1 MKTKKYLVFVS
12 TQCAGAGEI
21 GDFPVRAL
29 CDSEKAAQESFEA
42 AQTSS
47 RALIDRELAMIAD
60 PENKLI
66 FDSGYTSS
74 AAIFEVPGSS
84 ETAEDAEDWISEQ
97 LDEGEEV
104 SEHVLR
110 FEGICIEPEGE
121 TEVTVEDFLESWC

>member
-1 MKTKKYLVFVS
+1 
-12 TQCAGAGEI
+12 
-21 GDFPVRAL
+21 
-29 CDSEKAAQESFEA
+29 
-42 AQTSS
+42 
-47 RALIDRELAMIAD
+47 MIAG

-66 FDSGYTSS
+66 FDSGGTRS

-97 LDEGEEV
+97 LDEGGEV